1 MLAPNIARFLEGEL
15 DREVRGNVVAH
26 PSTPCVLRLAAS
38 NSTRPET
45 HSGPE
50 VAETNTADA
59 PKPHGTSARARAEAK
74 AFRRGFLTAAAVLIA
89 IPSALLVAV
98 VREEL
103 GHSQPKEST
112 LLPAHAGLPSGTEHG
127 SANAPNPPSSAPEI
141 VVTSPLKLEGTAGAE
156 IGFAIAI
163 DATEALPA
171 RSLVAIS
178 AMPEGASF
186 SEGRPYGMRGWSL
199 RPDEI
204 GELRLLLPQAKPGS
218 YDMRIELL
226 AGDGTLLAQ
235 SETRLKISYG
245 NDTLAASADA
255 PDIAALPESFAPP
268 PPQDEGASESAGSPL
283 KVTSVKTLTIESGT
297 LPRAPQPGGLASAQ
311 PAETLA
317 PAEWVQVVS
326 AVNMHPRPDKS
337 SKTINVAKKG
347 AKLRVLAR
355 NKGWVQ
361 VSDPTTSV
369 KGWVYRGFVKPA
381 EPPA

>member
-26 PSTPCVLRLAAS
+26 PLTLGALRLAAS

-50 VAETNTADA
+50 VAETNKADA
-59 PKPHGTSARARAEAK
+59 PKPHGTSARAEAK

-89 IPSALLVAV
+89 IPSALLVAI

-103 GHSQPKEST
+103 RHSQPKEST
-112 LLPAHAGLPSGTEHG
+112 ILPVHAGLPSGTEHG
-127 SANAPNPPSSAPEI
+127 SANAPNLPSSAPEI
-141 VVTSPLKLEGTAGAE
+141 VVTSPVKLDGIAGAE
-156 IGFAIAI
+156 IGFAIALG
-163 DATEALPA
+163 ATEALPA

-186 SEGRPYGMRGWSL
+186 SEGRPYGMTGWTL

-204 GELRLLLPQAKPGS
+204 GELRVLLPQAKPGS

-226 AGDGTLLAQ
+226 AGDGTLLTQ
-235 SETRLKISYG
+235 SETRLKIHHA
-245 NDTLAASADA
+245 NETLAAGADA
-255 PDIAALPESFAPP
+255 PDITALPESFPPP
-268 PPQDEGASESAGSPL
+268 PPQDEVASESSDPSL
-283 KVTSVKTLTIESGT
+283 KVTSVKTITIESGI
-297 LPRAPQPGGLASAQ
+297 LPRASQPGGLAPAQ
-311 PAETLA
+311 PPDTLA

-355 NKGWVQ
+355 KKGWVQ

-369 KGWVYRGFVKPA
+369 KGWVYRGFVKTA

>member
-1 MLAPNIARFLEGEL
+1 
-15 DREVRGNVVAH
+15 
-26 PSTPCVLRLAAS
+26 
-38 NSTRPET
+38 
-45 HSGPE
+45 
-50 VAETNTADA
+50 
-59 PKPHGTSARARAEAK
+59 
-74 AFRRGFLTAAAVLIA
+74 
-89 IPSALLVAV
+89 
-98 VREEL
+98 
-103 GHSQPKEST
+103 
-112 LLPAHAGLPSGTEHG
+112 
-127 SANAPNPPSSAPEI
+127 
-141 VVTSPLKLEGTAGAE
+141 
-156 IGFAIAI
+156 
-163 DATEALPA
+163 
-171 RSLVAIS
+171 
-178 AMPEGASF
+178 
-186 SEGRPYGMRGWSL
+186 MRGWSL

-255 PDIAALPESFAPP
+255 PDITALPESFAPP
-268 PPQDEGASESAGSPL
+268 PPQDEGASESTGSPL

-337 SKTINVAKKG
+337 SKTINVANKG